1 MHARHP
7 HRCRRSV
14 ARWVQMAALR
24 AAICNALS
32 GWVEAKRQY
41 PSPMGL
47 DDRRQGTG
55 QDSGE
60 CPKTVTFFPRL
71 RPSDLAGVFIFN

>member
-1 MHARHP
+1 
-7 HRCRRSV
+7 
-14 ARWVQMAALR
+14 MAALR

-32 GWVEAKRQY
+32 GWVEA
-41 PSPMGL
+41 MGL
-47 DDRRQGTG
+47 DDHRQATG

-71 RPSDLAGVFIFN
+71 RPSDLAGIFICN